1 MAGNFDSEER
11 SSWYWGRLSR
21 QDAVSM
27 LQGQRH
33 GVFLVRDSSTCPG
46 DYVLSVSENSRV
58 SHYIINSS
66 GPPGEGELLCSR
78 VGPAPGRAAWG
89 PSAEGDV
96 GTAGASLGSSV
107 ERESGSPTSGF
118 LGFRHFLRGRRAEL
132 GPTPRMALGVSPSR
146 LRIGDQE
153 FDSLPALL
161 EFYKIHYLDT
171 TTLIE
176 PVSRSRQGSGVNLRQ
191 EEIEYVRA
199 LFDFNGNDEE
209 DLPFKKGDILK
220 IRDKPEEQWWNAEDM
235 EGKRGMIPV
244 PYVEKY
250 RPVPASVSAMIG
262 GNQEGSHPQPLGG
275 PEPGPYAQPSVNTPL
290 PNLQNGPIYARVIQ
304 KRVPNAYDKTALALE
319 VGELVKVTKINVNGQ
334 WEGECNGKRGHFPF
348 THVRLLDQQNP
359 DEDFS

>member
-1 MAGNFDSEER
+1 MHRRVVGWIPGQDTYLDCGLDSQSGCMQKATHRCFSLPLSKLNENI
-11 SSWYWGRLSR
+11 SS
-21 QDAVSM
+21 
-27 LQGQRH
+27 
-33 GVFLVRDSSTCPG
+33 
-46 DYVLSVSENSRV
+46 
-58 SHYIINSS
+58 
-66 GPPGEGELLCSR
+66 
-78 VGPAPGRAAWG
+78 
-89 PSAEGDV
+89 
-96 GTAGASLGSSV
+96 
-107 ERESGSPTSGF
+107 
-118 LGFRHFLRGRRAEL
+118 
-132 GPTPRMALGVSPSR
+132 GVSPSR

>member
-21 QDAVSM
+21 QEAVAL

-33 GVFLVRDSSTCPG
+33 GVFLVRDSSTSPG

-66 GPPGEGELLCSR
+66 GPRPPVPPS
-78 VGPAPGRAAWG
+78 PAQP
-89 PSAEGDV
+89 P
-96 GTAGASLGSSV
+96 
-107 ERESGSPTSGF
+107 P
-118 LGFRHFLRGRRAEL
+118 
-132 GPTPRMALGVSPSR
+132 GVSPSR

-176 PVSRSRQGSGVNLRQ
+176 PVSRSRQGSGVILRQ
-191 EEIEYVRA
+191 EEAEYVRA

-209 DLPFKKGDILK
+209 DLPFKKGDILR
-220 IRDKPEEQWWNAEDM
+220 IRDKPEEQWWNAEDS

-250 RPVPASVSAMIG
+250 RPASATVSALIG
-262 GNQEGSHPQPLGG
+262 DKKREEAPTIEENVKTVLSLAGG
-275 PEPGPYAQPSVNTPL
+275 
-290 PNLQNGPIYARVIQ
+290 
-304 KRVPNAYDKTALALE
+304 
-319 VGELVKVTKINVNGQ
+319 
-334 WEGECNGKRGHFPF
+334 GKEF
-348 THVRLLDQQNP
+348 
-359 DEDFS
+359 

>member
-21 QDAVSM
+21 QEAVAL

-33 GVFLVRDSSTCPG
+33 GVFLVRDSSTSPG

-66 GPPGEGELLCSR
+66 GPRPVAAAAAPPLPLPPAAAQPG
-78 VGPAPGRAAWG
+78 PG
-89 PSAEGDV
+89 
-96 GTAGASLGSSV
+96 LN
-107 ERESGSPTSGF
+107 
-118 LGFRHFLRGRRAEL
+118 
-132 GPTPRMALGVSPSR
+132 PSR

-176 PVSRSRQGSGVNLRQ
+176 PVARSRQHSGVILRS
-191 EEIEYVRA
+191 EEAEYVRA

-209 DLPFKKGDILK
+209 DLPFKKGDILR
-220 IRDKPEEQWWNAEDM
+220 IRDKPEEQWWNAEDS

-250 RPVPASVSAMIG
+250 RPASASVSALIG
-262 GNQEGSHPQPLGG
+262 GNQDNSHPQPLGG

-319 VGELVKVTKINVNGQ
+319 VGELVKVTKINVSGQ
-334 WEGECNGKRGHFPF
+334 WEGECNGKHGHFPF

>member
-33 GVFLVRDSSTCPG
+33 GVFLVRDSSTSPG

-66 GPPGEGELLCSR
+66 GPRPPVPPS
-78 VGPAPGRAAWG
+78 PAQP
-89 PSAEGDV
+89 P
-96 GTAGASLGSSV
+96 
-107 ERESGSPTSGF
+107 P
-118 LGFRHFLRGRRAEL
+118 
-132 GPTPRMALGVSPSR
+132 GVSPSR

-262 GNQEGSHPQPLGG
+262 GRW
-275 PEPGPYAQPSVNTPL
+275 A
-290 PNLQNGPIYARVIQ
+290 
-304 KRVPNAYDKTALALE
+304 
-319 VGELVKVTKINVNGQ
+319 
-334 WEGECNGKRGHFPF
+334 GKGY
-348 THVRLLDQQNP
+348 
-359 DEDFS
+359 ED